1 MMKRISFQSILKIPR
16 FSHLNEIKL
25 LPREMDKEVEDVLW
39 ALGLDFQRGLYIQ
52 PCRHRDLD
60 GVVHV
65 GYTYMGYE
73 RTDGAWLGS
82 RYASL
87 DAHIES
93 NKDSDLKGEL
103 YKMSRQGVG
112 KSGFDNMC
120 LRAAGGEG
128 TTSSRE
134 DMVEPDFESTS
145 AYLQTLHLLQTEIR
159 GIAD

>member
-1 MMKRISFQSILKIPR
+1 MMKRISFQSVLKIDR
-16 FSHLNEIKL
+16 FSHLNEIGL

-39 ALGLDFQRGLYIQ
+39 TLGLDFQRGLYVQ
-52 PCRHRDLD
+52 PCKHRDLD
-60 GVVHV
+60 GNIQI

-73 RTDGAWLGS
+73 RTDGGWLGS
-82 RYASL
+82 KYASL

-103 YKMSRQGVG
+103 YRMSRQGVG

-128 TTSSRE
+128 TTSSKE
-134 DMVEPDFESTS
+134 DTVEPDYLATT
-145 AYLQTLHLLQTEIR
+145 AYLQTLHQVQVDIR